1 MTTECYDLFLDG
13 KITARNRDAV
23 DQVGMHGAA
32 VVQQHYLQ
40 RNQEAAAR
48 SSIEVSLA
56 LRSPHIGPVIDP
68 TRPTCLIN
76 GSISRASAP
85 AFPQSNFL
93 KLPWGTLHS
102 SGGDDAKK
110 AKWDTEELLDLELKY
125 ESFCLKFPGS
135 IIPAHAP
142 VVPQLLK
149 DVHAD
154 PKAVAI
160 YAKRHIV
167 NSGRLATGMFS
178 YIFLLFHRSHGK
190 AIGYKKMLEQRE
202 ESRAMPQAGEDRV
215 RSIASSSVPRT
226 AAVGRLSASLPES
239 EASFDSSDS
248 DTDDSVEYSEISD
261 EDEEEE
267 LPDLVPDDEDL

>member
-40 RNQEAAAR
+40 RNQEAAAQ
-48 SSIEVSLA
+48 SSMEVSQA
-56 LRSPHIGPVIDP
+56 LRSPQIGPAIDP
-68 TRPTCLIN
+68 VRPRCLID
-76 GSISRASAP
+76 GSISRVSAP
-85 AFPQSNFL
+85 AYTDSNFL

-110 AKWDTEELLDLELKY
+110 ARWDAEELNDLQMKY
-125 ESFCLKFPGS
+125 ETFRLKFSGG

-149 DVHAD
+149 AVHAD

-167 NSGRLATGMFS
+167 DSSRLATGKFS
-178 YIFLLFHRSHGK
+178 YIFLLFH
-190 AIGYKKMLEQRE
+190 
-202 ESRAMPQAGEDRV
+202 
-215 RSIASSSVPRT
+215 
-226 AAVGRLSASLPES
+226 
-239 EASFDSSDS
+239 
-248 DTDDSVEYSEISD
+248 
-261 EDEEEE
+261 
-267 LPDLVPDDEDL
+267 